1 MKRQEIQEMY
11 NKVKSVAAGSGRRK
25 KKAAA
30 KPAQPQYKR
39 CCGR

>member
-1 MKRQEIQEMY
+1 MKRQDIQEMY
-11 NKVKSVAAGSGRRK
+11 KKSKSVAVGSGRK

-30 KPAQPQYKR
+30 RPVQPQYKR